1 VTVEHRERA
10 TKAVRCYEVKGRKSD
25 CRWCHTH
32 QPLTDSTTNRT
43 STASPS
49 AIRFRRTLPITRSEW
64 PGRPPRARIIG
75 CMANR
80 ILQPPPIGA
89 TANKLRLWLLDQI
102 SSGVL
107 RPGQRLGAE
116 RDLAVEFGVSRTSL
130 REALGALEW
139 EGAIRRVPG
148 RKGGTFVA
156 TKVDRD
162 LSRIVGVPSL
172 LRDQGFT
179 AGSKVIRT
187 SIVTASQDSAER
199 LQIEPGASVYD
210 IVRIRLADA
219 TPISLEHV
227 QLPAARFPDLLE
239 SPLGGSLYEILEL
252 RFGVKPAVAQENIEV
267 VSATND
273 EALVLDVVS
282 GSPLFSIL
290 RTSVDDQGVPFEY
303 SHDLFRADRTRISI
317 RTHGDGGITSAPNM
331 ARGVVGLSRHVL

>member
-1 VTVEHRERA
+1 
-10 TKAVRCYEVKGRKSD
+10 
-25 CRWCHTH
+25 
-32 QPLTDSTTNRT
+32 
-43 STASPS
+43 
-49 AIRFRRTLPITRSEW
+49 
-64 PGRPPRARIIG
+64 
-75 CMANR
+75 MANR

-130 REALGALEW
+130 REALGAMEW

-162 LSRIVGVPSL
+162 LSRIVGVPAL

-187 SIVTASQDSAER
+187 SIVTASQNSAER

-239 SPLGGSLYEILEL
+239 SPLGGSLYEILKL